1 MSQELL
7 KSIVGTFLRT
17 VTTGVGVWLVNRGYI
32 TESDYTELVSGVV
45 LLAAAVVW
53 SVIQKVKANKYIQV
67 ALSLPAGA
75 TEKELLEKASS
86 DNVAPGPW
94 LPVILL
100 VGSAVTVST
109 QTACFK
115 ARIPEAKPAV
125 YSAQSASALDGVQ
138 DTLIILYDAGVIK
151 DKAVFAKHDK
161 IATGLEVFYARIQ
174 AKGYNR
180 NDAITAINQVIAD
193 VQQLDADLDLIKD
206 QGAKTK
212 LDQILFT
219 LQFGLN
225 SVKAVIESTKEPEPP
240 TNTMA
245 RLRSPVSSPW
255 WNDVILVIQNT
266 ALRMLAQSRMNTDQA
281 WADTATILANIHAEN
296 QAKLVE

>member
-45 LLAAAVVW
+45 LLAAAVIW
-53 SVIQKVKANKYIQV
+53 SIIQKVKANKYIQV

-75 TEKELLEKASS
+75 TEKELIDKAAS

-115 ARIPEAKPAV
+115 ARNPEAKPAV
-125 YSAQSASALDGVQ
+125 YSAQSAAALDGVQ
-138 DTLIILYDAGVIK
+138 DTLIVLYDAGVIK
-151 DKAVFAKHDK
+151 DKTIFAKHDK

-180 NDAITAINQVIAD
+180 NDAIAAINQVIAD
-193 VQQLDADLDLIKD
+193 VQRLDADLDLVKD

-245 RLRSPVSSPW
+245 RLRSPVSALW

-266 ALRMLAQSRMNTDQA
+266 ALRMLAQSRMNSEQA
-281 WADTATILANIHAEN
+281 WADTANIIANIHAEN